1 MNLSDSDKLTVLLK
15 LRDDQINEIS
25 RRRGLEQKWFEWSS
39 SLLLA
44 AFGAVVAL
52 SNRANPLPYSIV
64 VKFLA
69 TVLILVPTSIS
80 SYRIIREKEKS
91 VGNAESIEHIQEL
104 LRVYEENVYG
114 TASPYP
120 KEWIGR
126 YARGMKKRQT
136 PIFYSYILIVMGSC
150 VAIAIWLIL

>member
-15 LRDDQINEIS
+15 LRDDQIGEIN

-44 AFGAVVAL
+44 AFGAVIAL
-52 SNRANPLPYSIV
+52 SNRSNPLPHSVV

-69 TVLILVPTSIS
+69 TVLILVPTLLS
-80 SYRIIREKEKS
+80 SYRIIREKRKS

-104 LRVYEENVYG
+104 LQIYEENVYG
-114 TASPYP
+114 AASPYP
-120 KEWIGR
+120 KEWISR

-136 PIFYSYILIVMGSC
+136 LIFYSSILIVMGSC